1 MKINS
6 ICKFHPYSL
15 CYNGDR
21 RKEESAMKKK
31 PNIILL
37 MCDQYRGDCLSFL
50 DHPDVKTPYLD
61 TLASDGVCFRNAYSA
76 CPSCIPARAAL
87 FTGKT
92 PAHTGR
98 VGYQDGIDWEYE
110 HMMAQE
116 LSDHGYQ
123 STCIGKMHVHPP
135 RLSCGFEQLKL
146 HDGYIGH
153 YRKASLPYWMHQNV
167 SDDYMRDKKDKLG
180 EQFDVNGTGVENN
193 SWISHP
199 WIYEE
204 KDHPTNWVVDESIRF
219 LETRDRTKPFFLM
232 ASFVRPH
239 PPFDAPATY
248 FDMYKDKKLKGP
260 IESDWMDKTLTKRDG
275 RIMDSIH
282 GCSDE
287 VMKHDAL
294 AGYYA
299 CITHIDHQIGRFI
312 TALENDETYHD
323 SIIIFTSDHGDM
335 LFDHGLFRKVLPYEG
350 STHIPYLVHIGKNI
364 RKLHPHISD
373 SVVELRDILPTL
385 LELADSPIPEGVD
398 GISLIPELFE
408 EQPISRTYLHGEHSA
423 IPEQSNQWIVT
434 PHDKYIWFTQTNREQ
449 YFNLDLDPEEQH
461 DMIHEL
467 AYQSRIEELRQLLI
481 KELEGRE
488 EGYSDGSK
496 LIAGCPVKAI
506 LNQC

>member
-1 MKINS
+1 
-6 ICKFHPYSL
+6 
-15 CYNGDR
+15 
-21 RKEESAMKKK
+21 MKKK

-61 TLASDGVCFRNAYSA
+61 TLAADGVCFTNGYSA

-98 VGYQDGIDWEYE
+98 VGYEDGIDWNYE

-116 LSDHGYQ
+116 LSDNGYQ
-123 STCIGKMHVHPP
+123 TACIGKMHVHPP
-135 RLSCGFEQLKL
+135 RLSCGFDILKL

-167 SDDYMRDKKDKLG
+167 SDDYMRDKKDRLG
-180 EQFDVNGTGVENN
+180 EAFDVNGTGVENN
-193 SWISHP
+193 SWITHP

-204 KDHPTNWVVDESIRF
+204 YDHPTNWVVDESIRF

-248 FDMYKDKKLKGP
+248 YDEYKDTALRAP
-260 IESDWMDKTLTKRDG
+260 AESDWMSEALTQRDG
-275 RIMDSIH
+275 KTMDSIH
-282 GCSDE
+282 GCSDDQLRQ
-287 VMKHDAL
+287 DAM

-312 TALENDETYHD
+312 TALENDETYGD
-323 SIIIFTSDHGDM
+323 SIIIFTSDHGEM

-350 STHIPYLVHIGKNI
+350 SINIPYLVHVGKNI
-364 RKLHPHISD
+364 RKIHPHISD

-385 LELADSPIPEGVD
+385 LDIAELPIPEGID
-398 GISLIPELFE
+398 GLSLKDELFE
-408 EQPISRTYLHGEHSA
+408 EKPINRSYLHGEHSG
-423 IPEQSNQWIVT
+423 IPEQSNQWITT
-434 PHDKYIWFTQTNREQ
+434 PQDKYIWFTQTNIEQ
-449 YFNLDLDPEEQH
+449 YFDLAHDPRETHNLINDPQYQERISILRNHLIQ
-461 DMIHEL
+461 EL
-467 AYQSRIEELRQLLI
+467 A
-481 KELEGRE
+481 GRE
-488 EGYSDGSK
+488 EGYSDGEK
-496 LIAGCPVKAI
+496 LIAGREPKA
-506 LNQC
+506 LLDAFR

>member
-1 MKINS
+1 M
-6 ICKFHPYSL
+6 
-15 CYNGDR
+15 
-21 RKEESAMKKK
+21 MKKK

-50 DHPDVKTPYLD
+50 NHPDVKTPYLD
-61 TLASDGVCFRNAYSA
+61 TLASDGVCFTNAYSA

-92 PAHTGR
+92 PANTGR
-98 VGYQDGIDWEYE
+98 VGYEDGVDWNYE

-116 LSDHGYQ
+116 LSNHGYQ
-123 STCIGKMHVHPP
+123 TTCIGKMHVHPP
-135 RLSCGFEQLKL
+135 RLSCGFDIVKL

-153 YRKASLPYWMHQNV
+153 YRKANLPYWMHQNV
-167 SDDYMRDKKDKLG
+167 SDDYMRDKKDRLG
-180 EQFDVNGTGVENN
+180 ADFDVNGSGVENN

-248 FDMYKDKKLKGP
+248 YDLYKNKSLRDSAT
-260 IESDWMDKTLTKRDG
+260 SDWMKPELTQRDG
-275 RIMDSIH
+275 KIMDSIH

-287 VMKHDAL
+287 TLRHEAM

-312 TALENDETYHD
+312 TALENDETYSD
-323 SIIIFTSDHGDM
+323 SIIIFTSDHGEM

-350 STHIPYLVHIGKNI
+350 STNIPYLVHVGKNI
-364 RKLHPHISD
+364 RKLHPHISE

-385 LELADSPIPEGVD
+385 LDIADLPIPEGVD
-398 GISLIPELFE
+398 GISLKDELYE
-408 EQPISRTYLHGEHSA
+408 EQPIQREYLHGEHSG

-434 PHDKYIWFTQTNREQ
+434 PTDKYIWFTQTNVEQ
-449 YFNLDLDPEEQH
+449 YFDLEHDPRETHNLIEDPQYQNRISILRQH
-461 DMIHEL
+461 LINEL
-467 AYQSRIEELRQLLI
+467 A
-481 KELEGRE
+481 GRE
-488 EGYSDGSK
+488 EGYSDGEK
-496 LIAGCPVKAI
+496 LIAGRKPKPLLDAFK
-506 LNQC
+506 